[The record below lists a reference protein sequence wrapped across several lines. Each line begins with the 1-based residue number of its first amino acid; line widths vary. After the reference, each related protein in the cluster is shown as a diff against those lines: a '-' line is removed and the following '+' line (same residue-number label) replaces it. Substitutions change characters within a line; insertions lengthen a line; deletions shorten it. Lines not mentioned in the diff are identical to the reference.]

1 MSFQRMRRGAGFF
14 ATACAASA
22 LVVPSALAAPAD
34 PNQPAAATVQ
44 KDADTTLT
52 IHKCE
57 QTDTNGT
64 AAGTGLQQAPADC
77 NAMEGV
83 TYKITKLD
91 YNLSTQEGWTQL
103 AAANGDV
110 NTASAAHKTNT
121 SFEDKTTANG
131 SLTFDANKTDVGAY
145 LVQEISTA
153 GAKVH
158 RPGGATEDVKGAIP
172 GADFIVT
179 LPMTSPGNTNAWNY
193 DVHVYPKNT
202 LSGIEKKVVDTGKA
216 SGSGNSLEYTIDAAI
231 PKVNV
236 AGGETIK
243 RFNVIDQLDPRV
255 QKGTGADQLNPRVA
269 IVGKNAQALAANT
282 DYTVTVAAGNDGK
295 NYLTVEFTADG
306 LTKIAT
312 ARANGD
318 NTTKVQ
324 VILTATFAADT
335 SLDGGISN
343 TAFLIPSDS
352 PEFNW
357 DKDHPTTPGNNVP
370 STDPVVSKYGKV
382 ELSKKGSDTNNLLPG
397 AEFQLYQ
404 CTWDGNNDTTPQLR
418 DSDTTDATA
427 LTPLT
432 VKNASTFIT
441 QGDGKVVVDAL
452 RANDWENGATK
463 VLTNDDYYCFVET
476 KAPEGYTLQAEP
488 VPFQILAASAENTN
502 EMKGVEIT
510 DVPKNAG
517 FHLPLTG
524 ASGVVFLT
532 VVGGVLVLAG
542 AGIAYAN
549 KRRQNH

>member
-1 MSFQRMRRGAGFF
+1 MSSQRMRRGAGFF
-14 ATACAASA
+14 AAACAASA
-22 LVVPSALAAPAD
+22 LVVPTALAD
-34 PNQPAAATVQ
+34 PVDKTQPAASSVQ
-44 KDADTTLT
+44 ANADTTLT

-64 AAGTGLQQAPADC
+64 TPGTGTVQSAPQDC

-83 TYKITKLD
+83 TYKITKLNYD
-91 YNLSTQEGWTQL
+91 LSTQEGWTQL
-103 AAANGDV
+103 AAAKGDV
-110 NTASAAHKTNT
+110 NTAADTAHKTA
-121 SFEDKTTANG
+121 TTYEGQTAADG
-131 SLTFDANKTDVGAY
+131 SLVFDAAKTDVGAY

-158 RPGGATEDVKGAIP
+158 RGGATEDVKGAIP

-179 LPMTSPGNTNAWNY
+179 LPMTSPEDTSAWNY

-243 RFNVIDQLDPRV
+243 RYNVIDKLDPRV

-269 IVGKNAQALAANT
+269 IVGKNAQALTVDT
-282 DYTVTVAAGNDGK
+282 DYTITVAASAAGD
-295 NYLTVEFTADG
+295 NYLTVDFTAEG
-306 LTKIAT
+306 LKKIAE
-312 ARANGD
+312 ARSTGD

-352 PEFNW
+352 PEYNW
-357 DKDHPTTPGNNVP
+357 DKNQPTEPGPNVP
-370 STDPVVSKYGKV
+370 RTDPVVSKYGKV
-382 ELSKKGSDTNNLLPG
+382 ELSKKGSDTTNLLQG
-397 AEFQLYQ
+397 ASFQVYQ
-404 CTWDGNNDTTPQLR
+404 CSWDGQQSTKPTLT
-418 DSDTTDATA
+418 DSDTADAA
-427 LTPLT
+427 ITPLT
-432 VKNASTFIT
+432 VKNQNTFT
-441 QGDGKVVVDAL
+441 TEANGKVVIDAL

-463 VLTNDDYYCFVET
+463 VLTNDDYYCLVET
-476 KAPEGYTLQAEP
+476 KAPDGYTLQAEP
-488 VPFQILAASAENTN
+488 VPFRILAASADDKQ
-502 EMKGVEIT
+502 EMQAVDVT

>member
-1 MSFQRMRRGAGFF
+1 MSSQRIRAGAGFF
-14 ATACAASA
+14 AAACAAGA
-22 LVVPSALAAPAD
+22 LVVPTALAAPAD

-57 QTDTNGT
+57 QTDANGT
-64 AAGTGLQQAPADC
+64 AAGTGLRQDPADC

-83 TYKITKLD
+83 TYKITRLD
-91 YNLSTQEGWTQL
+91 YDLSTQEGWTRL

-110 NTASAAHKTNT
+110 NTAASGSHKTAT
-121 SFEDKTTANG
+121 
-131 SLTFDANKTDVGAY
+131 TFDGKTGADGQLVFDAAKTDVGAY

-158 RPGGATEDVKGAIP
+158 RGGAVEDVKGAIP

-179 LPMTSPGNTNAWNY
+179 LPMTSPGSTNAWNY

-216 SGSGNSLEYTIDAAI
+216 SGSGNSIEYTIDAAI

-236 AGGETIK
+236 AGGEQIK

-269 IVGKNAQALAANT
+269 IVGTNAADLAVGA
-282 DYTVTVAAGNDGK
+282 DCAVTVAEGADGK
-295 NYLTVEFTADG
+295 NYLTVELTADG

-318 NTTKVQ
+318 KTTKVQ
-324 VILTATFAADT
+324 VVLTATFAAGT

-352 PEFNW
+352 PEYDW
-357 DKDHPTTPGNNVP
+357 DKDKPTTPGANVP

-382 ELSKKGSDTNNLLPG
+382 ELSKKGTDTANLLQG
-397 AEFQLYQ
+397 ASFQVYQ
-404 CTWDGNNDTTPQLR
+404 CSWDGQKSTKPTLT
-418 DSDTTDATA
+418 DSDTADAA
-427 LTPLT
+427 ITPLT
-432 VKNASTFIT
+432 VKNQTTFT
-441 QGDGKVVVDAL
+441 TETNGKVVIDAL
-452 RANDWENGATK
+452 RANDWENGAAK
-463 VLTNDDYYCFVET
+463 VLTDADYYCLVET
-476 KAPEGYTLQAEP
+476 KAPDGYTLQAEP
-488 VPFQILAASAENTN
+488 VPFRILAASADDKQETQA
-502 EMKGVEIT
+502 VDVT

-532 VVGGVLVLAG
+532 VVGGLLVLTG
-542 AGIAYAN
+542 AGIAYVN

>member
-1 MSFQRMRRGAGFF
+1 MSSQRMRRGAGFF
-14 ATACAASA
+14 AAACAASA
-22 LVVPSALAAPAD
+22 LVIPSALAAPAD

-103 AAANGDV
+103 AAAKGDV
-110 NTASAAHKTNT
+110 NTASAAHKTST
-121 SFEDKTTANG
+121 TFEGKTAADGT
-131 SLTFDANKTDVGAY
+131 LTFDANKTDVGAY

-158 RPGGATEDVKGAIP
+158 RGGATDDAKGAIP

-255 QKGTGADQLNPRVA
+255 QKGTGVDQLNPRVA
-269 IVGKNAQALAANT
+269 IVGTNAQALTADT
-282 DYTVTVAAGNDGK
+282 DYTVTVAAGNDDK
-295 NYLTVEFTADG
+295 NYLTVDFTAEG
-306 LTKIAT
+306 LKKIAT

-357 DKDHPTTPGNNVP
+357 DKDRPTTPGTNIP
-370 STDPVVSKYGKV
+370 GTDPVVSKYGKV
-382 ELSKKGSDTNNLLPG
+382 ELSKKGSDTDNLLPG
-397 AEFQLYQ
+397 AEFQIYQ
-404 CTWDGNNDTTPQLR
+404 CTWDGNKDTTPQLR
-418 DSDTTDATA
+418 DSDATDATA

-441 QGDGKVVVDAL
+441 QDNGKVVVDAL

-463 VLTNDDYYCFVET
+463 QLTNDDYYCFVET

-488 VPFQILAASAENTN
+488 VPFRILAASADNKD
-502 EMKGVEIT
+502 EMMAVEIT

-532 VVGGVLVLAG
+532 VVGGLLVLAG
-542 AGIAYAN
+542 AGIAYVN